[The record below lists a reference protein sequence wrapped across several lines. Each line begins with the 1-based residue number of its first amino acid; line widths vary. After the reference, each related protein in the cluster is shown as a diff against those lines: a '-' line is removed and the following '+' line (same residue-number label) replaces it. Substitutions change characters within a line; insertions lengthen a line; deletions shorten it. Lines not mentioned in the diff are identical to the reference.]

1 MPLDQ
6 TAAIEITAFSWVPDF
21 AKGNV
26 RDMRVRWA
34 LEEAGL
40 AYRVRLFDAKD
51 ERPEGYLREQPF
63 GQVPCYRDGEIA
75 MFESI
80 AIALQIAEGSEAL
93 MPTDPA
99 GRIRARTW
107 AIAAIN
113 SVENTVDGL
122 IDIDIFH
129 AGKDWAKARRPE
141 AEQAVRRK
149 LTLLSGWLGEKE
161 HLEDRF
167 TVGDLA
173 MASVLRALRH
183 TELVAEHQNLKA
195 YLARCE
201 ARPAF
206 QKALADHMAAFER
219 PAEAA

>member
-21 AKGNV
+21 AKGLV
-26 RDMRVRWA
+26 RDLRVRWA

-51 ERPEGYLREQPF
+51 KRAESYLREQPF
-63 GQVPCYRDGEIA
+63 NQVPVFDDGA
-75 MFESI
+75 TQMFESV

-93 MPTDPA
+93 MPRDPA
-99 GRIRARTW
+99 GRARARTW

-113 SVENTVDGL
+113 SVENVIDALT
-122 IDIDIFH
+122 DIDAFH
-129 AGKDWAKARRPE
+129 AGEDWARARRPQ
-141 AEQAVRRK
+141 AEEAVRRR
-149 LTLLSGWLGEKE
+149 LTLLAGWLGEKE
-161 HLEDRF
+161 FLEDRF
-167 TVGDLA
+167 TVGDLM
-173 MASVLRALRH
+173 MACVLRELRD
-183 TELVAEHQNLKA
+183 TGLVAEHENLKA

-206 QKALADHMAAFER
+206 QRALSDHMAAFER